1 MTADGAATVAD
12 VAVVEMR
19 LDATVEIVVA
29 VVVIVGAASVFVVS
43 SGGGSRGTLGG
54 TPARRV
60 TAGVKTVAEK
70 KFSLCSFAKD
80 FIHSWVHMPK
90 SPFICQFVRL
100 LNYLVFRFYIPLF
113 IFWVICSSAH

>member
-1 MTADGAATVAD
+1 MTADGAAAVAD

-19 LDATVEIVVA
+19 FDAAVE
-29 VVVIVGAASVFVVS
+29 VVVGVVVVVVGAATAFVVS

-70 KFSLCSFAKD
+70 KFSLFSFAKD

-100 LNYLVFRFYIPLF
+100 LNYLVFRF
-113 IFWVICSSAH
+113 